1 MKNALLAFIL
11 ISFLV
16 SIFNACEPNTPITP
30 SNNTSFE
37 GKYIGTYNQYYHDSF
52 GVLQDTTYHN
62 VEITLS
68 NPENGKYVVSG
79 LGNYDIVWIDGQA
92 CHCSNNNNTVTCVD
106 DICSY
111 TGYTECK
118 RIQILPDTD
127 SISISRTSWGYP
139 IDYFK
144 GKKM

>member
-1 MKNALLAFIL
+1 MKKAFLLFIA
-11 ISFLV
+11 ISLLT
-16 SIFNACEPNTPITP
+16 IFNACEPNNITP
-30 SNNTSFE
+30 NTNTSASVE
-37 GKYIGTYNQYYHDSF
+37 GKYIGTYNEYYHDSF

-68 NPENGKYVVSG
+68 NPEDGKYVVSG
-79 LGNYDIVWIDGQA
+79 LGSYDIVWINGQA
-92 CHCSNNNNTVTCVD
+92 CHCSSNNNTVTCVD

-118 RIQILPDTD
+118 RIQILTDTD
-127 SISISRTSWGYP
+127 SISVSRTSWGYP
-139 IDYFK
+139 IDYFN